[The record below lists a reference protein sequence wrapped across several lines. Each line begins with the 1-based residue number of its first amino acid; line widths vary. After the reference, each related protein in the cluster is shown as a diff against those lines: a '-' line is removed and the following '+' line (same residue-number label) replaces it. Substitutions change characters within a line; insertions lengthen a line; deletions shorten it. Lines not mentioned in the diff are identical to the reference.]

1 MKKLRKK
8 NKVNK
13 AFFDKAHQ
21 QNFLSQRGRYP
32 ESEKNLLITLLNS
45 ALFFIFIFFL
55 PTQLGKHFFPPFS
68 YLNGIRID
76 YLSPTVYLTDIVVF
90 LLFIFNFKLII
101 EFFKNKK
108 VLFALGILMVN
119 IFFAT
124 NQLLAVYRFIK
135 IIEFLIV
142 FYLGSQLLK
151 IIREKV
157 LLFILFFAGALQL
170 GLAVFQMNF
179 KHSLQ
184 GIFYLFGERL
194 MNLSTPG
201 IAKASINGVEFLRPY
216 GTFSHPNSLAGFFL
230 LLYFFVLTYKK
241 FNEHFIFKYL
251 CLFIFSSLIFISF
264 SKTAILTFLILNTL
278 YFILHTKIKCLPCK
292 LARIFIPLIL
302 SLVFLMAITDPLTL
316 DKRIELVK
324 NTFWIIINRPIFG
337 TGLNNYL
344 LIQNTYPSKYFLFFN
359 QPVHNIF
366 LLFLAELGIL
376 LGGVLI
382 LLMYKQIYKF
392 FIKNY
397 FLVLVVLITGFFDH
411 YWLTLEQNFLLMAF
425 IYGSLSSAFFI
436 SKLSLRSSSSS
447 G

>member
-1 MKKLRKK
+1 MSKMKKLRKK

-216 GTFSHPNSLAGFFL
+216 GTFSHPNSLSGFFL

-241 FNEHFIFKYL
+241 FN
-251 CLFIFSSLIFISF
+251 
-264 SKTAILTFLILNTL
+264 
-278 YFILHTKIKCLPCK
+278 
-292 LARIFIPLIL
+292 
-302 SLVFLMAITDPLTL
+302 
-316 DKRIELVK
+316 
-324 NTFWIIINRPIFG
+324 
-337 TGLNNYL
+337 
-344 LIQNTYPSKYFLFFN
+344 
-359 QPVHNIF
+359 
-366 LLFLAELGIL
+366 
-376 LGGVLI
+376 
-382 LLMYKQIYKF
+382 
-392 FIKNY
+392 
-397 FLVLVVLITGFFDH
+397 
-411 YWLTLEQNFLLMAF
+411 
-425 IYGSLSSAFFI
+425 
-436 SKLSLRSSSSS
+436 
-447 G
+447 